1 MPIKVLVVDDDENT
15 RISLRLAL
23 EADGYIVQL
32 ASSAEAAM
40 QILQAELIDAV
51 ITDLVMGQMSGLD
64 LLGFLRERRMETI
77 LIIMTAYSTI
87 ESAVEAIRRGAWD
100 YIPKPIDVAKLSL
113 LIHQGVTNA
122 QLRVENRVLK
132 QQLRERFSPHNILG
146 KSPAIQRLLS
156 QIELIARTQAT
167 VLIQG
172 ESGTGKELIA
182 EALHYNSA
190 RADRPLVKVNCG
202 IFSEGVVES
211 ELFGHEKGA
220 YTGAIQQ
227 KKGRF
232 ELANTGSLFL
242 DEVAELT
249 PTVQV
254 KLLRVLQDQVFERV
268 GGVQPIAVDVRLVAA
283 TNKELEHEVRDGR
296 FRADLYYRFNV
307 VTLKV
312 PPLRERRE
320 DIPLL
325 MEHFLEVFND
335 KHWKRVTGFTREA
348 LESCVQYPWPGN
360 VRELR
365 NCVESLIVLATHRRI
380 ERTDLPTH
388 IQKVHPRSK
397 LEVPLG
403 STLSQIEKGAIL
415 GTLDMVG
422 GNKHMAARVLGIG
435 VKTLYRRLEEYRL
448 P

>member
-1 MPIKVLVVDDDENT
+1 
-15 RISLRLAL
+15 
-23 EADGYIVQL
+23 
-32 ASSAEAAM
+32 M
-40 QILQAELIDAV
+40 QILQAEFIDAV

-64 LLGFLRERRMETI
+64 LLGFLRERRLETT
-77 LIIMTAYSTI
+77 LIMMTAYSTI

-100 YIPKPIDVAKLSL
+100 YIAKPIDVAKLSL
-113 LIHQGVTNA
+113 LIRQGVTNT
-122 QLRVENRVLK
+122 QLLSKTGLLK
-132 QQLRERFSPHNILG
+132 QQLRECFSPLHILG
-146 KSPAIQRLLS
+146 KSPAIQHLFAQLD
-156 QIELIARTQAT
+156 LVARTQAT

-202 IFSEGVVES
+202 IFADGVVES

-242 DEVAELT
+242 DEVGELP

-268 GGVQPIAVDVRLVAA
+268 GGVQPLAVDVRLVAA
-283 TNKELEHEVRDGR
+283 TNKDLAHEVHHGR
-296 FRADLYYRFNV
+296 FRQDLYYRLNV
-307 VTLKV
+307 VTLTV

-325 MEHFLEVFND
+325 IAHFLEFFNH
-335 KHWKRVTGFTREA
+335 KHGKAVMGLTQEA
-348 LESCVQYPWPGN
+348 Q
-360 VRELR
+360 
-365 NCVESLIVLATHRRI
+365 ESLYALPLAGQCAGTAQLHRKPGRAGHAPAA
-380 ERTDLPTH
+380 R
-388 IQKVHPRSK
+388 PRR
-397 LEVPLG
+397 PADAYPAHAPCG
-403 STLSQIEKGAIL
+403 HGAIS
-415 GTLDMVG
+415 VG
-422 GNKHMAARVLGIG
+422 DGAGAD
-435 VKTLYRRLEEYRL
+435 
-448 P
+448 